1 MFHIVLQMW
10 VLQNVCDF
18 VSSCSIS
25 QNFVSSCSISQKW
38 SWARF
43 CNFHFSKFCKYAFR
57 FASFARFSQLAV
69 CWWNLSL
76 RMIHDLTSLMV
87 SVTISVEDSDVC
99 FKWWSNVL
107 PVTVS
112 WSKVWYKMHFILSQI
127 SRAQDAS
134 WPLLGHC
141 HRLRPA
147 LRLRPPSHWG

>member
-107 PVTVS
+107 PVYHDPKCDIKCFLS
-112 WSKVWYKMHFILSQI
+112 WAKSRGPKMPRDRYWVTATGWGRPSGSGRPLTE
-127 SRAQDAS
+127 AS
-134 WPLLGHC
+134 
-141 HRLRPA
+141 
-147 LRLRPPSHWG
+147 